1 MKHPLLDNKSKHY
14 DMQEKPTI
22 YNIEKYITVN
32 GMIAVCNF
40 NIMKYANRE
49 KGQNVSDT
57 RKIRYY
63 RNYLS
68 FLTDI
73 INEYPNIG
81 NDTVRSVI
89 DEFYKDIEY

>member
-40 NIMKYANRE
+40 NIMKYVNRE

-63 RNYLS
+63 NAYLE
-68 FLTDI
+68 FLTNI

-81 NDTVRSVI
+81 DSTVRSVI